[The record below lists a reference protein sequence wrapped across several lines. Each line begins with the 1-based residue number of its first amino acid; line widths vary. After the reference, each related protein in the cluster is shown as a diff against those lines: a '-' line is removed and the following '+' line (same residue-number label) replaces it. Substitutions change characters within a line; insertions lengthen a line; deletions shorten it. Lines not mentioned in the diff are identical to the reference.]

1 MGMLVKAAQTIEG
14 LLGQAKA
21 RAKASGK
28 SGDDVTDQ
36 VKAVVK
42 EAGGQV
48 KGVAAHIKDARKG
61 R

>member
-14 LLGQAKA
+14 LMGQGKAKA
-21 RAKASGK
+21 KATSK
-28 SGDDVTDQ
+28 SGEDVTDQ

-48 KGVAAHIKDARKG
+48 KGVAAHIKDALKG
-61 R
+61 H